1 MRRRLISEDPEAGYI
16 AVLVALCLPLFIG
29 LAALAIDVAMW
40 YVDGAKAQKAAD
52 AAALAGAVYLPS
64 QTQTARAVALD
75 LVGRNGFTVGDGT
88 TVNVNEDE
96 SPTRLR
102 VTVSTKVHNTF
113 GGFLGHPTTIVTRTA
128 VADFAGPVEMG
139 SPCNVLGNEAMETS
153 GVGSSRCAG
162 QAGVYW
168 LNMSGTNV
176 NKARGD
182 AYGAGYCTMPDT
194 DATIDRCSSVVPG
207 GGIWGGP
214 TNNDDH
220 NGNVQ
225 NGVDL
230 GYLFTVHVARPV
242 AQLSIQG
249 FDMGWAVVGD
259 TCGETTL
266 NAANAVDAPNPYVTD
281 ATTRYAKGLGVFCTG
296 DSQMTNPDGDGT
308 SKVVTEV
315 RVYKPAGSISQ
326 PLSGGLAC
334 PALILPGWDM
344 TTKLGEVLDAANPA
358 YDPLL
363 ARTFRRWDTVCT
375 LASPQV
381 GDYVVRVT
389 TSGGSGQNR
398 FALRADTGDAGS
410 NANVSISALGRES
423 VYNSVAAG
431 TTDFYLARLTSGAAG
446 HVLRVGFFDLA
457 DAQSPVAGDRAATG
471 LRRPVRQLRHRH
483 RAGCHRARSACRL
496 HGHDDH
502 RHERRTVAGGDRTH
516 RLQLSVLERPGLLGV
531 LGPRPA
537 HDNRAATGHDH
548 LAGRARRRPGAPG
561 RVMHQL
567 PTALVEHPLA
577 ARRRVRS
584 WHRHCATSSRI
595 SCPCKRFRA
604 SSAGPAPSV
613 GSRRRPAWTSRSTGR
628 RPARSLCWSGRAP
641 RSAGPS
647 RLR

>member
-1 MRRRLISEDPEAGYI
+1 MRRRLIDEDPEAGYI

-29 LAALAIDVAMW
+29 LCALAIDVAMW
-40 YVDGAKAQKAAD
+40 YVDGAKAQKAVD

-64 QTQTARAVALD
+64 QTQTAKSVALD
-75 LVGRNGFTVGDGT
+75 LVGRNGFAVGDGT
-88 TVNVNEDE
+88 SVDVNEDE

-113 GGFLGHPTTIVTRTA
+113 GGFLGHPTTIITRTA

-139 SPCNVLGNEAMETS
+139 SPCNILGNEAMETS

-162 QAGVYW
+162 QAGIYW

-182 AYGAGYCTMPDT
+182 AYGAGYCTAPDT
-194 DATIDRCSSVVPG
+194 DGTIDGCTSVVPG
-207 GGIWGGP
+207 GAIWGAP
-214 TNNDDH
+214 TNNTDH
-220 NGNVQ
+220 NSNVQ

-249 FDMGWAVVGD
+249 FDMEWAVVGD
-259 TCGETTL
+259 TCGATTL

-296 DSQMTNPDGDGT
+296 DSQMTNPNGDGT

-315 RVYKPAGSISQ
+315 RVYKPAGSVSQ

-334 PALILPGWDM
+334 PPLVLPGWDR
-344 TTKLGEVLDAANPA
+344 TTKLSEVLDSTNPA

-363 ARTFRRWDTVCT
+363 AQTFRRWDTLCT
-375 LASPQV
+375 LSAPQV

-423 VYNSVAAG
+423 VYNSVPAG

-457 DAQSPVAGDRAATG
+457 DAQSPVQVTVLQPDSDAPFDNCATATEPGATGHGPLAGCTVTTTTGTNGGLWQEVTVPIDSSYRCSNDRAASACWVRVRLTTSAPQQDTTTWRAELDG
-471 LRRPVRQLRHRH
+471 DPVR
-483 RAGCHRARSACRL
+483 
-496 HGHDDH
+496 
-502 RHERRTVAGGDRTH
+502 
-516 RLQLSVLERPGLLGV
+516 
-531 LGPRPA
+531 
-537 HDNRAATGHDH
+537 
-548 LAGRARRRPGAPG
+548 
-561 RVMHQL
+561 
-567 PTALVEHPLA
+567 LVE
-577 ARRRVRS
+577 
-584 WHRHCATSSRI
+584 
-595 SCPCKRFRA
+595 
-604 SSAGPAPSV
+604 
-613 GSRRRPAWTSRSTGR
+613 
-628 RPARSLCWSGRAP
+628 
-641 RSAGPS
+641 
-647 RLR
+647 